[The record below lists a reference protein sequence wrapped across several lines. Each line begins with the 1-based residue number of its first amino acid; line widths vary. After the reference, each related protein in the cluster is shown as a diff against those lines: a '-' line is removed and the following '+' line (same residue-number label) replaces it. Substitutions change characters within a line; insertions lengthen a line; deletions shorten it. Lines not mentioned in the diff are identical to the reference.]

1 MNNVGHFA
9 GGYGIEC
16 DYWSLGI
23 MAYEMVYESTPFGG
37 ETMIIKYAN
46 IMNFK
51 NSFKFP
57 SKIVSSEF
65 SSLISG
71 LISDAETRLGYQK
84 LIQHPFFASI
94 DWNALREKSPPYVP
108 VITGLDDT
116 SNFDEFDNDF
126 VKPHSTVN
134 LKNTQLGSGRNL
146 PFIGFTHIK
155 EGSLVGQADPTSSF
169 AEFKKKIGELESEL
183 NSKTKEISEL
193 RKQKIQH
200 EHENKQWNKDLLEQK
215 IIRLEQQRDT
225 LEKQLVRAQRD
236 ADNNRRVLDLE
247 KKERKENEQ
256 IVVVLV
262 DEMKKNWEKI
272 LNKTKIELQNEI
284 QVIL

>member
-23 MAYEMVYESTPFGG
+23 MAYEMVFETTPFGG
-37 ETMIIKYAN
+37 GTMTTTYGN
-46 IMNFK
+46 IMN
-51 NSFKFP
+51 FP
-57 SKIVSSEF
+57 SKIVSPELT
-65 SSLISG
+65 SLISG
-71 LISDAETRLGYQK
+71 LICDTGTRLGYQK

-116 SNFDEFDNDF
+116 SNFDEFDNEYA
-126 VKPHSTVN
+126 KPHSTIN

-146 PFIGFTHIK
+146 PFIGFTHVK
-155 EGSLVGQADPTSSF
+155 EGSPVGQAESSSSLV
-169 AEFKKKIGELESEL
+169 EFKKRIGELESEL

-215 IIRLEQQRDT
+215 IIRLEQQRDI

-247 KKERKENEQ
+247 QKERKENEAK
-256 IVVVLV
+256 VVLMV
-262 DEMKKNWEKI
+262 AEMKKNWEKI
-272 LNKTKIELQNEI
+272 VKKNENELQNEI